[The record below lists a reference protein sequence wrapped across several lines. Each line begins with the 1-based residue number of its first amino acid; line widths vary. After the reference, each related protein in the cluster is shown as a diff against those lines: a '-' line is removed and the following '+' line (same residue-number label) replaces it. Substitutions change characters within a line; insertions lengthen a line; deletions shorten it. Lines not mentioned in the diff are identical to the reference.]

1 MEIIINVKAVT
12 PVYEQIISQIC
23 EAVMDGQL
31 KMGAMLPS
39 IRQLASDL
47 EINHNTVAK
56 AYQLLERNGV
66 IITAGRRGTF
76 INKNALNN
84 ISNHAETHLSMKLRN
99 LLEESQSMGLSINQI
114 ETILKQTIKSIKS
127 KRE

>member
-1 MEIIINVKAVT
+1 MEITINVNAAT
-12 PVYEQIISQIC
+12 PVYEQIIFQIC
-23 EAVMDGQL
+23 EAVTDRQL
-31 KMGAMLPS
+31 KTGAMLPS

-56 AYQLLERNGV
+56 AYQFLERNGV

-84 ISNHAETHLSMKLRN
+84 INNHSKTWLSVKLRD
-99 LLEESQSMGLSINQI
+99 LLEESQGMGLSINQI
-114 ETILKQTIKSIKS
+114 ETILKQTIKNIKNE
-127 KRE
+127 RG

>member
-1 MEIIINVKAVT
+1 MEITINTNEAT

-23 EAVMDGQL
+23 EAVTDGQL
-31 KMGAMLPS
+31 KIGTMLPS

-56 AYQLLERNGV
+56 AYQFLERNGV

-84 ISNHAETHLSMKLRN
+84 INNHAEIRLSVKLRN
-99 LLEESQSMGLSINQI
+99 LLEESRSMGLSINKI
-114 ETILKQTIKSIKS
+114 ETILKQTIKSIKND
-127 KRE
+127 KE

>member
-1 MEIIINVKAVT
+1 MEITINTNAAT

-23 EAVMDGQL
+23 EAVTDGQL
-31 KMGAMLPS
+31 KTGTMLPS

-56 AYQLLERNGV
+56 AYQFLERNGV

-84 ISNHAETHLSMKLRN
+84 ISNHAETWLSVKLRN
-99 LLEESQSMGLSINQI
+99 LLEESQDMGLSIKQT
-114 ETILKQTIKSIKS
+114 ETILKQTIKDIKS
-127 KRE
+127 ERE